1 MIRAVSAVLLLAL
14 TTIAAPA
21 SADETATP
29 PVFEPARLEG
39 EKGPYLIG
47 PLTRDAWLVF
57 EPDLAV
63 EMADYEPSPDLVRAL
78 SYLRRDVTVTCVLGT
93 WCSDSRREVP
103 RFWKLLDLMDGP
115 DLELVMLAVGRTDAP
130 EAALWLEENGVAP
143 GYRERFGIELVP
155 TFIVTENGEELG
167 RIVETPEI
175 SLEADLA
182 AILGVSATP
191 AWH

>member
-1 MIRAVSAVLLLAL
+1 MIRALSVLVLLAL
-14 TTIAAPA
+14 MMNAAPA
-21 SADETATP
+21 PADEAVSP
-29 PVFEPARLEG
+29 PAFEPARLEA

-47 PLTRDAWLVF
+47 PLTRDGWLAF
-57 EPDLAV
+57 EPDLAA
-63 EMADYEPSPDLVRAL
+63 EIAEYEPSPDLVKAL
-78 SYLRRDVTVTCVLGT
+78 AYTKHDVTVTCVLGT

-103 RFWKLLDLMDGP
+103 RFWKLLDLMDVP
-115 DLELVMLAVGRTDAP
+115 DLELVMIAVGRTDAP
-130 EAALWLEENGVAP
+130 EAVLWLEENGIAP
-143 GYRERFGIELVP
+143 GYRERFDIELVP
-155 TFIVTENGEELG
+155 TFIVTENGEEIG